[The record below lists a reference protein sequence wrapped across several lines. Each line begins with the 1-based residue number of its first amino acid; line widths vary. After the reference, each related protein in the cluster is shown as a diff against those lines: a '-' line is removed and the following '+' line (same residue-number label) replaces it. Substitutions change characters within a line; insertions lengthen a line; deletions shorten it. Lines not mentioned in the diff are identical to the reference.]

1 MNNYNFNNYRDAVA
15 AAMNGIQEGFSYLY
29 DMTFRDKYYVALKYV
44 KNEETASD
52 VIQDAYMRAFQNL
65 SMLQDPDKFPGW
77 IGMIVA
83 NTAKNYLKK
92 KNPVLFSEMDQ
103 DNGEGDTLEYQ
114 DTLVEE
120 RADFNPEEY
129 YSKKDGSLAIGYKAI
144 KSGKKLN
151 GYYFYEDGD
160 KIAQMAKGTKIKYL
174 KIPKSG
180 RLDEAYALGI
190 KVLDKK
196 GWKLKTAFKYA
207 RNTKY
212 AYRSMRKKSINA
224 YAKFGF
230 KNRKGN
236 CFCKASQFFVMAK
249 LLGYNV
255 HMYKGKV
262 GTATHSWTTI
272 KHKDGTWMYDPV
284 VNRNPNAWNHSF
296 WYKFKKNKQK
306 GTWRYSKGTRMD

>member
-1 MNNYNFNNYRDAVA
+1 MY
-15 AAMNGIQEGFSYLY
+15 
-29 DMTFRDKYYVALKYV
+29 
-44 KNEETASD
+44 
-52 VIQDAYMRAFQNL
+52 
-65 SMLQDPDKFPGW
+65 
-77 IGMIVA
+77 
-83 NTAKNYLKK
+83 KK
-92 KNPVLFSEMDQ
+92 KKALSFILALMIAMAMMPAGAFAADGEAVETNDNPKSQWSADKMSYFDE
-103 DNGEGDTLEYQ
+103 NGEKVTGVRKIDSKIWYFNDEGIKRTKKGLFK
-114 DTLVEE
+114 
-120 RADFNPEEY
+120 ADGKEY
-129 YSKKDGSLAIGYKAI
+129 YAKKDGSLATGYKAI

-151 GYYFYEDGD
+151 GYFFYKDGD
-160 KIAQMAKGTKIKYL
+160 KLAQMAKGTKIKYL

-190 KVLDKK
+190 RVLDKK

-207 RNTKY
+207 RGTKY

-262 GTATHSWTTI
+262 GTSTHSWTTI

-284 VNRNPNAWNHSF
+284 KHGYLKGAWNNRF

-306 GTWRYSKGTRMD
+306 GTWRYSKGKRMD